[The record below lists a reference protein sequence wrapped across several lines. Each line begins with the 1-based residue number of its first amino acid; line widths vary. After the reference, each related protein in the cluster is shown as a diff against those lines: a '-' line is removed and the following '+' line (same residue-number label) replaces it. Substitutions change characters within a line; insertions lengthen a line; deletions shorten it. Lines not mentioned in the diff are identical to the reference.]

1 MTDKT
6 FYPDVWK
13 GEVPEDFVGLQDKG
27 LVIKLGFI
35 NNLEYFSHLSY
46 ERIIPFKE
54 MTILNFGCG
63 TGERLLESALTYKD
77 TKFIVTDPF
86 NKALERAKEY
96 TEALGLSNVFF
107 LDYDDFLSD
116 YDENEFDFIA
126 STRPIQHF
134 EEVDTLLVKVTSLLK
149 AKGTMLLTNWTG
161 ENPEEIIFDYQKDI
175 LFGQDVNQKDLFD
188 FFDFLDEKTDNYSER
203 ERFSVLGMRNTLSDY
218 GLDLVDGVYH
228 ANYRIKN
235 YCKNVPEEQFE
246 SLSILK
252 NAVYSEQFYRNFLA
266 HFLLFKH
273 KENDLQMPDLNADN
287 IKKTIPFISPFY
299 GSAKRDDR
307 YLLGLKHQFLNLNE
321 GIELEDLSLP
331 EKYAKIF
338 FLIDAKKNLERI
350 HRRVLPMPWE
360 EFLMVIKAMVDQDII
375 YLHR

>member
-86 NKALERAKEY
+86 NEALDRTKEY

-107 LDYDDFLSD
+107 LDYDEFLSD
-116 YDENEFDFIA
+116 YDENIFEFIT

-134 EEVDTLLVKVTSLLK
+134 EEVDTLLEKVSSLLK
-149 AKGTMLLTNWTG
+149 ERGTMLLTNWTG

-175 LFGQDVNQKDLFD
+175 RFGQDVNQEDLLD
-188 FFDFLDEKTDNYSER
+188 FFDFLDEKTDNYSKKETQ
-203 ERFSVLGMRNTLSDY
+203 SVLGMKNTLSDY
-218 GLDLVDGVYH
+218 GLDLVDGLYH

-266 HFLLFKH
+266 HFLLFKR
-273 KENDLQMPDLNADN
+273 KENDLQMPDLNSDN
-287 IKKTIPFISPFY
+287 VKKIIPFISPFY
-299 GSAKRDDR
+299 GYAKKDGRH
-307 YLLGLKHQFLNLNE
+307 LLGLKHQFLNLNE

-350 HRRVLPMPWE
+350 HRRVLPMPWD
-360 EFLMVIKAMVDQDII
+360 EFLMVIKAMVDQDLI